1 MKGIR
6 NRKNGKGCKKWKEEG
21 IGRMGKDV
29 RNERKKEKE
38 EWERK

>member
-21 IGRMGKDV
+21 RMGKDV

-38 EWERK
+38 EWERM